1 VADDELQ
8 RVKAELDAMRRAADL
23 AKVSSWD
30 FDLATGAINWSPGCR
45 ELFGVGPDE
54 VITRALHHSFYTP
67 DEARRLMELIRVA
80 TEHGE
85 PYVFHSRIYPR
96 HGHPRDITSRAAPVR
111 DAAGRVTGYHGVVID
126 VTETRAQDSQVRRL
140 AAVAAR
146 TDNGVVVAN
155 REGLIEWVNDGF
167 TRLTEWT
174 LEDVVG
180 RRPGS
185 FLQGPLTD
193 PSTVAFMRERLAKF
207 EGFHTEVLNYTKSGR
222 PYWVDINVKPLHDE
236 HGVVTHLMAIE
247 KDISERKAWE
257 ASQTEARHQLEQ
269 SLSML
274 NVVLD
279 STEHAVIATDARGV
293 VTLFNRGAETMLG
306 WSAAEVVGH
315 HTPAL
320 IHDPLEV
327 EAHAAQL
334 TNSLGAPI
342 SPGFDAFVELA
353 RRGGSE
359 TREWTYVRKD
369 RSRLSVSLT
378 VTALRGADGS
388 VLGFL
393 GVASDITARRA
404 RDLASRALIE
414 RLEKLSRHLPGVVY
428 QYHLMPDGRSCFPW
442 ASDGLRSIYGVAP
455 AEVREDASPV
465 FAAIHTEDLER
476 VAASITTSAQ
486 DLTQWKDEY
495 RVWRDGRVRWVM
507 GNATPER
514 LTDGSTLWHGYISDI
529 TERKAFEAEL
539 VRARQEA
546 LEASRVKSQFLANM
560 SHEIRTPLNGIL
572 GMTQLMLEATP
583 HGEQR
588 ELLDAVHVSGQTL
601 LALINDI
608 LDLSKVES
616 GRLELERVSFSP
628 RDVLQRAVQTAEVR
642 AKQKGLPVHLE
653 LDPELPRLVMGDPTR
668 TYQVLVNLVGNAV
681 KFTERGE
688 VRVVARRGE
697 RGLRVEVRDTG
708 IGIAA
713 EQLPRV
719 FEAFRQGDG
728 SITRRYGGT
737 GLGLAISRKL
747 SEAMG
752 GVLSVTSRDG
762 EGSCFVA
769 ELPLVEATK
778 DLPPRPSADVGPT
791 AHRPLLVLMAEDN
804 AINALVVR
812 KLLEREGHG
821 VVHVTSGVGAVEAT
835 SRQAFDL
842 VLMDMQMP
850 ELDGLEATRQIRER
864 ERRLGG
870 HLPICALTA
879 NAMKGDIE
887 RCHQAGMDD
896 YLTKP
901 VELAVLRRKLRHLSQ
916 REATVSRAG

>member
-1 VADDELQ
+1 
-8 RVKAELDAMRRAADL
+8 MRRAADL

-54 VITRALHHSFYTP
+54 VITRALHQSFYTP

-80 TEHGE
+80 TERGE

-96 HGHPRDITSRAAPVR
+96 HGSPRDITSRAAPVR

-155 REGLIEWVNDGF
+155 REGRIEWVNDGF

-207 EGFHTEVLNYTKSGR
+207 EGFHTEVINYTKSGR

-247 KDISERKAWE
+247 KDVSERKAWE

-279 STEHAVIATDARGV
+279 STEHAVIATDAQGV
-293 VTLFNRGAETMLG
+293 ITLFNRGAEKMLG
-306 WSAAEVVGH
+306 WSASEVIGH

-320 IHDPLEV
+320 LHDQLEA
-327 EAHAAQL
+327 EEHAAWL
-334 TNSLGAPI
+334 SSALG
-342 SPGFDAFVELA
+342 SPVAVGFGALVELA
-353 RRGGSE
+353 RRGRSE
-359 TREWTYVRKD
+359 TREWTYIRKD
-369 RSRLSVSLT
+369 RARLSVSLT
-378 VTALRGADGS
+378 VTALRRADGEM
-388 VLGFL
+388 LGFL
-393 GVASDITARRA
+393 GVASDVTARRA
-404 RDLASRALIE
+404 EDTARRTFVE

-428 QYHLMPDGRSCFPW
+428 QYQMLPDGRSCFPW
-442 ASDGLRSIYGVAP
+442 ASEGLRSVYGMSP
-455 AEVREDASPV
+455 AAVRDDASSV
-465 FAAIHTEDLER
+465 FAAIHPDDLER
-476 VAASITTSAQ
+476 VGSSITTSAQ
-486 DLTQWKDEY
+486 TLGQWKDEY
-495 RVWRDGRVRWVM
+495 RVNVDGRVRWLL

-514 LTDGSTLWHGYISDI
+514 LADGSTLWHGYITDI

-572 GMTQLMLEATP
+572 GMTQLLLEHSTDA
-583 HGEQR
+583 EQR
-588 ELLDAVHVSGQTL
+588 ELLDAVRVSGQTL

-616 GRLELERVSFSP
+616 GRLELEQVPFSP
-628 RDVLQRAVQTAEVR
+628 REMLQRAVKTAEVR
-642 AKQKGLPVHLE
+642 AKEKALPVHLE
-653 LDPELPRLVMGDPTR
+653 LDPQLPRLLLGDPTR
-668 TYQVLVNLVGNAV
+668 TYQVIVNLVGNAV
-681 KFTERGE
+681 KFTEHGE
-688 VRVVARRGE
+688 VRVVARRSE

-708 IGIAA
+708 IGITAD
-713 EQLPRV
+713 QLPRL

-752 GVLSVTSRDG
+752 GALFVTSREG
-762 EGSCFVA
+762 EGSCFVV
-769 ELPLVEATK
+769 ELPLPEAAANLNETPG
-778 DLPPRPSADVGPT
+778 DELCPSESK
-791 AHRPLLVLMAEDN
+791 PLLVLMAEDN

-916 REATVSRAG
+916 REAAVSRAG